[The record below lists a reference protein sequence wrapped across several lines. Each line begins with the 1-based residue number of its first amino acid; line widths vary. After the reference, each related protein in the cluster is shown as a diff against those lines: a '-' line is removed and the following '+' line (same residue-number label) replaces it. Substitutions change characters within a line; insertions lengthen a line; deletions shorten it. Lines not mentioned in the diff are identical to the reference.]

1 MLFYT
6 FTTGISYIPEM
17 KHMFDMFMI
26 PMFKIILP
34 ISVKHDHQFST
45 YMIFWKLF
53 LRLYF
58 LNTTSS

>member
-26 PMFKIILP
+26 PVFKMVLP
-34 ISVKHDHQFST
+34 ASVKHDHQFST
-45 YMIFWKLF
+45 YMIF
-53 LRLYF
+53 
-58 LNTTSS
+58 